1 MEQPIIADGKRPD
14 LAAVLCGL
22 RASGLRPVVLYD
34 LSGTGDVVVVGV
46 ANDDPAAAPAP
57 AGWQRLSD
65 REQAVAR
72 LVGQALTNQQIARRL
87 GISAHT
93 VNYHLRQ
100 IFRKLAI
107 TSRVSLAAYARL
119 SGTSQVKS

>member
-1 MEQPIIADGKRPD
+1 MEQPVMADGERPD
-14 LAAVLCGL
+14 LDAVLRGL
-22 RASGLRPVVLYD
+22 RAAGLQPVVLYD
-34 LSGTGDVVVVGV
+34 LSGEVVIVGV
-46 ANDDPAAAPAP
+46 ANDDRAVAPAP
-57 AGWQRLSD
+57 VGWDRLSD

-72 LVGQALTNQQIARRL
+72 LAGQALTNRQIARRL

-107 TSRVSLAAYARL
+107 GSRVSLAAYAKL
-119 SGTSQVKS
+119 PGTTRAKD